1 MSRSTPPPAADL
13 AAFVRSLEDDLL
25 LPTLWLIRRSALGAI
40 LELYEPA
47 EQTLEI
53 VDDRL
58 FTQNRGLYDL
68 VQERMEE
75 N

>member
-1 MSRSTPPPAADL
+1 MSTTLTPEDL
-13 AAFVRSLEDDLL
+13 AVFVRGLEDELL
-25 LPTLWLIRRSALGAI
+25 LPALWLVRRSALGAI
-40 LELYEPA
+40 LEFYEPA

-58 FTQNRGLYDL
+58 FTQNRPLYDL